1 MKNHIIVSLLFL
13 LIGCSKDLD
22 TLEKRGDIYYEI
34 NSEEPFSGLI
44 INKYES
50 GQKHTKGYLTNGRED
65 GYWTWWYEGSP
76 KNHIRLYLDNI
87 LDNLPYLFYDSWE
100 NYGQK
105 RKVVDY
111 LDGTKDGLS
120 TEWYENGQ
128 KKSEGKFEDDKK
140 DDLWKDYY
148 ENGQLQEEGHYKEG
162 KLEGLWRRYFD
173 NGILSIKG
181 NYKDDK
187 QEGFWK
193 SYYDNGQ
200 LYLDRIYKDGKL
212 EGLWKSYYDN
222 GQLKYEWNYKEGELI
237 SQKCWDEEGNEK
249 ECD

>member
-128 KKSEGKFEDDKK
+128 
-140 DDLWKDYY
+140 
-148 ENGQLQEEGHYKEG
+148 LQEEGHYKEG
-162 KLEGLWRRYFD
+162 KYEGLWRRYFD

>member
-1 MKNHIIVSLLFL
+1 MKNPIIISLLFL

-128 KKSEGKFEDDKK
+128 KKEEVTYKDWKEDGLWTGWYDNGQKEIEGTFK
-140 DDLWKDYY
+140 DGKPDGLSTLWY
-148 ENGQLQEEGHYKEG
+148 ENGQK
-162 KLEGLWRRYFD
+162 R
-173 NGILSIKG
+173 
-181 NYKDDK
+181 
-187 QEGFWK
+187 QEGTENEWT
-193 SYYDNGQ
+193 YWNE
-200 LYLDRIYKDGKL
+200 DG
-212 EGLWKSYYDN
+212 SV
-222 GQLKYEWNYKEGELI
+222 KE
-237 SQKCWDEEGNEK
+237 
-249 ECD
+249 

>member
-1 MKNHIIVSLLFL
+1 MKNHIIISLLFL
-13 LIGCSKDLD
+13 LIGCSTELD
-22 TLEKRGDIYYEI
+22 TLQKRGDTYYEI

-111 LDGTKDGLS
+111 LDGTKDGLI

-128 KKSEGKFEDDKK
+128 KK
-140 DDLWKDYY
+140 
-148 ENGQLQEEGHYKEG
+148 EEGTYKDG
-162 KLEGLWRRYFD
+162 KEDGLWT
-173 NGILSIKG
+173 G
-181 NYKDDK
+181 
-187 QEGFWK
+187 W
-193 SYYDNGQ
+193 YDNGQ
-200 LYLDRIYKDGKL
+200 KEIEGTFKDGKPD
-212 EGLWKSYYDN
+212 GLSTLWYKN
-222 GQLKYEWNYKEGELI
+222 GQKKQEGTENEWTYWNEDGSLKE
-237 SQKCWDEEGNEK
+237 
-249 ECD
+249 

>member
-1 MKNHIIVSLLFL
+1 MKNPIIISLLFL

-128 KKSEGKFEDDKK
+128 KKEEGTYKDGKEDGLWTGWYDNGQKEIEGTFK
-140 DDLWKDYY
+140 DGKPDGLSTLWY
-148 ENGQLQEEGHYKEG
+148 ENGQK
-162 KLEGLWRRYFD
+162 R
-173 NGILSIKG
+173 
-181 NYKDDK
+181 
-187 QEGFWK
+187 QEGTENEWT
-193 SYYDNGQ
+193 YWNE
-200 LYLDRIYKDGKL
+200 DG
-212 EGLWKSYYDN
+212 SV
-222 GQLKYEWNYKEGELI
+222 KE
-237 SQKCWDEEGNEK
+237 
-249 ECD
+249 

>member
-1 MKNHIIVSLLFL
+1 MKKLYPTLIISLLL
-13 LIGCSKDLD
+13 LLVGCSTDFT
-22 TLEKRGDIYYEI
+22 TLQKRGDTYYEI

-128 KKSEGKFEDDKK
+128 KKEEGTYKDGKEDGLWTGWYDNGQKEIEGTFK
-140 DDLWKDYY
+140 DGKPDGLSTLWY
-148 ENGQLQEEGHYKEG
+148 ENGQK
-162 KLEGLWRRYFD
+162 R
-173 NGILSIKG
+173 
-181 NYKDDK
+181 
-187 QEGFWK
+187 QEGTENEWT
-193 SYYDNGQ
+193 YWNE
-200 LYLDRIYKDGKL
+200 DG
-212 EGLWKSYYDN
+212 S
-222 GQLKYEWNYKEGELI
+222 LKE
-237 SQKCWDEEGNEK
+237 
-249 ECD
+249 

>member
-1 MKNHIIVSLLFL
+1 MKIPIIISLLFL

-128 KKSEGKFEDDKK
+128 KKEEGTYKDGKEDGLWTGWYDNGQKEIEGTFK
-140 DDLWKDYY
+140 DGKPDGLSTLWY
-148 ENGQLQEEGHYKEG
+148 ENGQK
-162 KLEGLWRRYFD
+162 R
-173 NGILSIKG
+173 
-181 NYKDDK
+181 
-187 QEGFWK
+187 QEGTENEWT
-193 SYYDNGQ
+193 YWNE
-200 LYLDRIYKDGKL
+200 DG
-212 EGLWKSYYDN
+212 SV
-222 GQLKYEWNYKEGELI
+222 KE
-237 SQKCWDEEGNEK
+237 
-249 ECD
+249 

>member
-1 MKNHIIVSLLFL
+1 MKNPIIISLLFL

-128 KKSEGKFEDDKK
+128 KKEEGTYKDGKEDGLWTGWYDNGQKEIEGTFK
-140 DDLWKDYY
+140 DGKPDGLSTLWY
-148 ENGQLQEEGHYKEG
+148 ENGQK
-162 KLEGLWRRYFD
+162 R
-173 NGILSIKG
+173 
-181 NYKDDK
+181 
-187 QEGFWK
+187 QEGTENEWT
-193 SYYDNGQ
+193 YWNE
-200 LYLDRIYKDGKL
+200 DG
-212 EGLWKSYYDN
+212 S
-222 GQLKYEWNYKEGELI
+222 LKE
-237 SQKCWDEEGNEK
+237 
-249 ECD
+249 

>member
-1 MKNHIIVSLLFL
+1 MKNHIIISLLFL

-128 KKSEGKFEDDKK
+128 KKEEGTYKDGKEDGLWTGWYNNGQKELEGTSK
-140 DDLWKDYY
+140 DGKPDGLSTLWY
-148 ENGQLQEEGHYKEG
+148 ENGQK
-162 KLEGLWRRYFD
+162 R
-173 NGILSIKG
+173 
-181 NYKDDK
+181 
-187 QEGFWK
+187 QEGTENEWT
-193 SYYDNGQ
+193 YWNE
-200 LYLDRIYKDGKL
+200 DG
-212 EGLWKSYYDN
+212 S
-222 GQLKYEWNYKEGELI
+222 LKE
-237 SQKCWDEEGNEK
+237 
-249 ECD
+249 

>member
-1 MKNHIIVSLLFL
+1 MKNHIIISLLFL

-111 LDGTKDGLS
+111 LDGILDGLY

-128 KKSEGKFEDDKK
+128 KSYEGTFK
-140 DDLWKDYY
+140 DGKLDGLQTGWY
-148 ENGQLQEEGHYKEG
+148 ENGQKG
-162 KLEGLWRRYFD
+162 KD
-173 NGILSIKG
+173 VT
-181 NYKDDK
+181 
-187 QEGFWK
+187 
-193 SYYDNGQ
+193 
-200 LYLDRIYKDGKL
+200 YKDGILISSK
-212 EGLWKSYYDN
+212 
-222 GQLKYEWNYKEGELI
+222 EWNEDGSVKE
-237 SQKCWDEEGNEK
+237 
-249 ECD
+249 

>member
-128 KKSEGKFEDDKK
+128 KKEEGTYKDGKEDGLWTGWYDNGQKEIEGTFK
-140 DDLWKDYY
+140 DGKPDGLSTLWY
-148 ENGQLQEEGHYKEG
+148 ENGQK
-162 KLEGLWRRYFD
+162 R
-173 NGILSIKG
+173 
-181 NYKDDK
+181 
-187 QEGFWK
+187 QEGTENEWT
-193 SYYDNGQ
+193 YWNE
-200 LYLDRIYKDGKL
+200 DG
-212 EGLWKSYYDN
+212 SV
-222 GQLKYEWNYKEGELI
+222 KE
-237 SQKCWDEEGNEK
+237 
-249 ECD
+249 

>member
-1 MKNHIIVSLLFL
+1 MKNHIIISLLFL

-128 KKSEGKFEDDKK
+128 KKEEGTYKDGKEDGLWTGWYDNGQKEIEGAFK
-140 DDLWKDYY
+140 DGKPDGLSTLWY
-148 ENGQLQEEGHYKEG
+148 ENGQK
-162 KLEGLWRRYFD
+162 R
-173 NGILSIKG
+173 
-181 NYKDDK
+181 
-187 QEGFWK
+187 QEGTENEWT
-193 SYYDNGQ
+193 YWNE
-200 LYLDRIYKDGKL
+200 DG
-212 EGLWKSYYDN
+212 S
-222 GQLKYEWNYKEGELI
+222 LKE
-237 SQKCWDEEGNEK
+237 
-249 ECD
+249 

>member
-1 MKNHIIVSLLFL
+1 MKNHIIISLLFL

-128 KKSEGKFEDDKK
+128 
-140 DDLWKDYY
+140 
-148 ENGQLQEEGHYKEG
+148 LQEEGHYKEG
-162 KLEGLWRRYFD
+162 KYEGLWRRYFD

-200 LYLDRIYKDGKL
+200 L
-212 EGLWKSYYDN
+212 
-222 GQLKYEWNYKEGELI
+222 KYEWNYKEGELI